1 MQMSEQKN
9 CYLVHVPYDAG
20 SGFVDEK
27 IIEKFISSGGVGGN
41 KVWLP
46 SEWNL
51 FVRKILKL
59 KKSKVGEEE
68 YQIFS
73 KYILKSKILISR
85 EQILER
91 FKQKYVRNDLSLHTD
106 KSLVNWYYVYS
117 EKPNS
122 QNNNKWR
129 LVYEVPYE
137 EWKERSVT
145 ITQSVQVTP
154 YIIPY
159 KYLLEDIKIKFNKS
173 DNDTDIETQW
183 KEKRDTMSNIE
194 HRTMINFIT
203 KHTNEPDKESSG
215 ESKGESKGE
224 NLRFY

>member
-1 MQMSEQKN
+1 MSEQKN

-27 IIEKFISSGGVGGN
+27 IIEKFISSGGVEGN

-91 FKQKYVRNDLSLHTD
+91 FKQKYVRKDLSLHTD

-183 KEKRDTMSNIE
+183 KEKRDTMSSIE

-203 KHTNEPDKESSG
+203 KHTNESSG
-215 ESKGESKGE
+215 ESKGK
-224 NLRFY
+224 NLRVY

>member
-1 MQMSEQKN
+1 M
-9 CYLVHVPYDAG
+9 
-20 SGFVDEK
+20 
-27 IIEKFISSGGVGGN
+27 
-41 KVWLP
+41 
-46 SEWNL
+46 

-91 FKQKYVRNDLSLHTD
+91 FKQKYVRKDLSLHTD

-203 KHTNEPDKESSG
+203 KHTNESSG
-215 ESKGESKGE
+215 ESKGK
-224 NLRFY
+224 NLRVY

>member
-1 MQMSEQKN
+1 MIKMQMSEQKN

-27 IIEKFISSGGVGGN
+27 IIQKFISSGGVGGN

-51 FVRKILKL
+51 FVRKMLKL
-59 KKSKVGEEE
+59 KESKVGKEE
-68 YQIFS
+68 YQIFL
-73 KYILKSKILISR
+73 KYISKSKILISR

-91 FKQKYVRNDLSLHTD
+91 FKQKYVQKDLSLHTD

-117 EKPNS
+117 EKPDS

-129 LVYEVPYE
+129 LVYEVPYD
-137 EWKERSVT
+137 EWKERSAT

-173 DNDTDIETQW
+173 DNDTDIEAQW
-183 KEKRDTMSNIE
+183 EDKRDTMSNIE

-215 ESKGESKGE
+215 ESKGE